1 VLVIIFGV
9 LSGKDVSNEV
19 TLVADHFTFPDA
31 DFVAFSA
38 MIRVFFEVVLFS
50 SKLYADD
57 GVIVF
62 MLRNEAILS

>member
-9 LSGKDVSNEV
+9 LCGKNVSNEV

-38 MIRVFFEVVLFS
+38 MIRVFFEISIFS
-50 SKLYADD
+50 SELYAND
-57 GVIVF
+57 GVIVL
-62 MLRNEAILS
+62 MLRDNDI